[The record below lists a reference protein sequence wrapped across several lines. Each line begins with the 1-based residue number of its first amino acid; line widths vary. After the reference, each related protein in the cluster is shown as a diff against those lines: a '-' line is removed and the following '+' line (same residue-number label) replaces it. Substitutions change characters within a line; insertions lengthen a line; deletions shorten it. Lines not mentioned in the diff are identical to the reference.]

1 MIFSKMLIDNRPF
14 KSNESPLMLAR
25 NSAHLSRLPEIFIIS
40 LGGNHRTLCS
50 RGQISACSSCL
61 IMLLLGN
68 LLLSLLSCSLEL
80 SFLFRTDP
88 VNRPFWADSDGAQS
102 S

>member
-1 MIFSKMLIDNRPF
+1 MIFSKMLIVFCQF
-14 KSNESPLMLAR
+14 KSIVSPLLLAR

-61 IMLLLGN
+61 LMLLLGN
-68 LLLSLLSCSLEL
+68 LLHSLPSCSLERSL
-80 SFLFRTDP
+80 LLRTDP
-88 VNRPFWADSDGAQS
+88 VNRPVRADSDGSQS